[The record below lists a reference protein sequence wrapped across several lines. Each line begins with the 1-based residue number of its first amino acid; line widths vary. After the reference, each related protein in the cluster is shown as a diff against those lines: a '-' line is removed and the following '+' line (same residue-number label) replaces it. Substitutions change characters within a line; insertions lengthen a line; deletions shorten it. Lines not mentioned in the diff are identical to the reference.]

1 VAVRAPARGRRVRIL
16 DRYLMREF
24 ASYLVLGLFGFVAI
38 LLVVEM
44 FQRIDVF
51 LDQHTP
57 PLVVARYMAYQ
68 APEKIVQILPVA
80 VLLATFL
87 ALGQL
92 NKFGEL
98 AAMRSAGLSLL
109 RILAPIFALAVVL
122 TLGVFAF
129 NEFVVP
135 PANQARDRILRQ
147 DIEGV
152 HREEVSERANV
163 TYLGEGGRIFLM
175 RLYLIREQRMH
186 EVSLQE
192 FAGGELKRRIDAAEG
207 SWDGEKWVFTS
218 GIVRTFEDGAEAA
231 RSFER
236 MTVTGIRERPE
247 DFAREERSPAEM
259 SWAELRRY
267 VVRLRASGARVAG
280 HLVDLH
286 LKLALPLVNL
296 IVVMIGGAV
305 ATRLRSQSAAL
316 GFGLSITIAILYYAF
331 VRLGQ
336 AFGHNGGLPPYVA
349 AWSGNVVFGLVGAWM
364 LWGAQRR

>member
-1 VAVRAPARGRRVRIL
+1 MRIL
-16 DRYLMREF
+16 DRYLLREF
-24 ASYLVLGLFGFVAI
+24 SSYLALGLFGFVAI

-51 LDQHTP
+51 LDEHTA
-57 PLVVARYMAYQ
+57 PLLVARYMAYQ

-98 AAMRSAGLSLL
+98 AAMRSAGLSLM
-109 RILAPIFALAVVL
+109 RILAPVFAFAVAL
-122 TLGVFAF
+122 TIGVFAF

-135 PANQARDRILRQ
+135 AANQARDRTLRQ

-152 HREEVSERANV
+152 RHEEQTERADV

-175 RLYLIREQRMH
+175 RLYLIRERRMH

-192 FAGGELKRRIDAAEG
+192 FRANQLYRRIDAAEG
-207 SWDGEKWVFTS
+207 SWDGGHWVFTS
-218 GIVRTFEDGAEAA
+218 GIVRTFDEGAESA
-231 RSFER
+231 RPFDR

-247 DFAREERSPAEM
+247 DFAREERSPAQM

-267 VVRLRASGARVAG
+267 VMRLRASGARVAG

-316 GFGLSITIAILYYAF
+316 GFGLSIAIAIAYYAF

-336 AFGHNGGLPPYVA
+336 AFGHTGGLPPYVA
-349 AWSGNVVFGLVGAWM
+349 AWSGNAVFGLVGAWM